1 MYEKDTNGPM
11 DTVVPDTNPT
21 VRPTLTL
28 QEGLDRRA
36 SSMRVYGEN
45 IGQELAWLCGVITS
59 LVDRVE
65 ILEHKLAEY
74 DPNDYVRKDE
84 FDNALFGMEP
94 DDYVRKDEFD
104 PNDYV
109 RKDEFDPDEVWTHDQ
124 FDPDDFIHENALD
137 KAVERIVRNT
147 LSDATVS
154 INLDY

>member
-28 QEGLDRRA
+28 QEGLNRRA
-36 SSMRVYGEN
+36 SSMRAHGEN

-59 LVDRVE
+59 LVDRIE
-65 ILEHKLAEY
+65 LLEHKLAEY
-74 DPNDYVRKDE
+74 DPNDYI
-84 FDNALFGMEP
+84 
-94 DDYVRKDEFD
+94 
-104 PNDYV
+104 

-124 FDPDDFIHENALD
+124 FDPDDYIHEDGLEES
-137 KAVERIVRNT
+137 VERIVRST

>member
-65 ILEHKLAEY
+65 TLEHKLAEY
-74 DPNDYVRKDE
+74 DPNDYI
-84 FDNALFGMEP
+84 
-94 DDYVRKDEFD
+94 
-104 PNDYV
+104 

-124 FDPDDFIHENALD
+124 FDPDDYIHEDALEES
-137 KAVERIVRNT
+137 VERIVRST

>member
-59 LVDRVE
+59 LVDRIEV
-65 ILEHKLAEY
+65 LEHKLAEY
-74 DPNDYVRKDE
+74 DPNDYI
-84 FDNALFGMEP
+84 
-94 DDYVRKDEFD
+94 
-104 PNDYV
+104 
-109 RKDEFDPDEVWTHDQ
+109 RKDEFDPDDFITRDD
-124 FDPDDFIHENALD
+124 FDPDDFIHEDGLEES
-137 KAVERIVRNT
+137 VERIVRST

>member
-11 DTVVPDTNPT
+11 DTGVPDSNPT

-65 ILEHKLAEY
+65 LLEHKLAEY
-74 DPNDYVRKDE
+74 DPNDYI
-84 FDNALFGMEP
+84 
-94 DDYVRKDEFD
+94 
-104 PNDYV
+104 
-109 RKDEFDPDEVWTHDQ
+109 RKDEFDPDQVWTHDQ
-124 FDPDDFIHENALD
+124 FDPDDYIHEDALD
-137 KAVERIVRNT
+137 ETVERIVRTT

>member
-59 LVDRVE
+59 LVDRIEV
-65 ILEHKLAEY
+65 LEHKLAEY
-74 DPNDYVRKDE
+74 DPNDYI
-84 FDNALFGMEP
+84 
-94 DDYVRKDEFD
+94 
-104 PNDYV
+104 
-109 RKDEFDPDEVWTHDQ
+109 RKDEFDPDDFITRDD
-124 FDPDDFIHENALD
+124 FDPDEYDFDSMVTERDLERVVAQTLNNASISLD
-137 KAVERIVRNT
+137 
-147 LSDATVS
+147 VS
-154 INLDY
+154 I

>member
-11 DTVVPDTNPT
+11 DTGVPDSNPT

-59 LVDRVE
+59 LVDRIEV
-65 ILEHKLAEY
+65 LEHKLAEY
-74 DPNDYVRKDE
+74 DPNDYI
-84 FDNALFGMEP
+84 
-94 DDYVRKDEFD
+94 
-104 PNDYV
+104 
-109 RKDEFDPDEVWTHDQ
+109 RKDEFDPDDFITRDD
-124 FDPDDFIHENALD
+124 FDLDDFIHEDGLEES
-137 KAVERIVRNT
+137 VERIVRST

>member
-11 DTVVPDTNPT
+11 DTAVPDTNPT

-59 LVDRVE
+59 LVDRIEV
-65 ILEHKLAEY
+65 LEHKLAEY
-74 DPNDYVRKDE
+74 DPNDYI
-84 FDNALFGMEP
+84 
-94 DDYVRKDEFD
+94 
-104 PNDYV
+104 
-109 RKDEFDPDEVWTHDQ
+109 RKDEFDPDDFITRDD
-124 FDPDDFIHENALD
+124 FDLDDFIHEDGLEES
-137 KAVERIVRNT
+137 VERIVRST

>member
-59 LVDRVE
+59 LVDRIEV
-65 ILEHKLAEY
+65 LEHKLAEY
-74 DPNDYVRKDE
+74 DPNDYVRQ
-84 FDNALFGMEP
+84 
-94 DDYVRKDEFD
+94 
-104 PNDYV
+104 
-109 RKDEFDPDEVWTHDQ
+109 DEFDPDDFITRDD
-124 FDPDDFIHENALD
+124 FDPDDFIHEDGLEES
-137 KAVERIVRNT
+137 VERIVRST

>member
-11 DTVVPDTNPT
+11 DTAVPDTNPT

-59 LVDRVE
+59 LVDRIEV
-65 ILEHKLAEY
+65 LEHKLAEY

-84 FDNALFGMEP
+84 FDP
-94 DDYVRKDEFD
+94 DDFITRDD
-104 PNDYV
+104 
-109 RKDEFDPDEVWTHDQ
+109 
-124 FDPDDFIHENALD
+124 FDPDDFIHEDGLEES
-137 KAVERIVRNT
+137 VERIVRST

>member
-59 LVDRVE
+59 LVDRIE

-84 FDNALFGMEP
+84 FDP
-94 DDYVRKDEFD
+94 DDFITRDD
-104 PNDYV
+104 
-109 RKDEFDPDEVWTHDQ
+109 
-124 FDPDDFIHENALD
+124 FDPDDFIHEDGLEES
-137 KAVERIVRNT
+137 VERIVRST

>member
-84 FDNALFGMEP
+84 FDP
-94 DDYVRKDEFD
+94 DDFITRDD
-104 PNDYV
+104 
-109 RKDEFDPDEVWTHDQ
+109 
-124 FDPDDFIHENALD
+124 FDPDDFIHEDGLEES
-137 KAVERIVRNT
+137 VERIVRST

>member
-11 DTVVPDTNPT
+11 DTAVPDTNPT

-59 LVDRVE
+59 LVDRIEV
-65 ILEHKLAEY
+65 LEHKLAEY

-84 FDNALFGMEP
+84 FD
-94 DDYVRKDEFD
+94 
-104 PNDYV
+104 
-109 RKDEFDPDEVWTHDQ
+109 
-124 FDPDDFIHENALD
+124 PDDFIARDDFDPDNYDFDSMVTEHDLERVVAKTLNNASISLD
-137 KAVERIVRNT
+137 
-147 LSDATVS
+147 VS
-154 INLDY
+154 I

>member
-11 DTVVPDTNPT
+11 DTGVPDSNPT

-59 LVDRVE
+59 LVDRIEV
-65 ILEHKLAEY
+65 LEHKLAEY

-84 FDNALFGMEP
+84 FDP
-94 DDYVRKDEFD
+94 DDFITRDDFD
-104 PNDYV
+104 L
-109 RKDEFDPDEVWTHDQ
+109 
-124 FDPDDFIHENALD
+124 DDFIHEDGLEES
-137 KAVERIVRNT
+137 VERIVRST

>member
-74 DPNDYVRKDE
+74 DPNDYVRQDE
-84 FDNALFGMEP
+84 
-94 DDYVRKDEFD
+94 
-104 PNDYV
+104 
-109 RKDEFDPDEVWTHDQ
+109 
-124 FDPDDFIHENALD
+124 FDPDDFIHEDGLEES
-137 KAVERIVRNT
+137 VERIVRST

>member
-1 MYEKDTNGPM
+1 MYEKETDGPM
-11 DTVVPDTNPT
+11 DTGVPDSNPT

-65 ILEHKLAEY
+65 LLEAKLAEY
-74 DPNDYVRKDE
+74 DPNDYI
-84 FDNALFGMEP
+84 
-94 DDYVRKDEFD
+94 
-104 PNDYV
+104 

-124 FDPDDFIHENALD
+124 FDPDDYVHEDSLD
-137 KAVERIVRNT
+137 ETVERLVRQA

>member
-11 DTVVPDTNPT
+11 DTAVPDTNPT

-36 SSMRVYGEN
+36 SSMRVYSEN

-59 LVDRVE
+59 LVDRIEV
-65 ILEHKLAEY
+65 LEHKLAEY
-74 DPNDYVRKDE
+74 
-84 FDNALFGMEP
+84 
-94 DDYVRKDEFD
+94 D

-124 FDPDDFIHENALD
+124 FDPDDFIHEDALD
-137 KAVERIVRNT
+137 ESVERIVRNT

>member
-11 DTVVPDTNPT
+11 DTGVPDSNPT

-36 SSMRVYGEN
+36 TSMRVYGEN

-84 FDNALFGMEP
+84 FDP
-94 DDYVRKDEFD
+94 DDFITRDD
-104 PNDYV
+104 
-109 RKDEFDPDEVWTHDQ
+109 
-124 FDPDDFIHENALD
+124 FDPDDFIHEDGLEES
-137 KAVERIVRNT
+137 VERIVRST

>member
-59 LVDRVE
+59 LVDRIE
-65 ILEHKLAEY
+65 LLEHKLAEY
-74 DPNDYVRKDE
+74 DPNDYI
-84 FDNALFGMEP
+84 
-94 DDYVRKDEFD
+94 
-104 PNDYV
+104 

-124 FDPDDFIHENALD
+124 FDPDDYIHEDGLEES
-137 KAVERIVRNT
+137 VERIVRST

>member
-11 DTVVPDTNPT
+11 DTGVPDSNPT

-59 LVDRVE
+59 LVDRIEV
-65 ILEHKLAEY
+65 LEHKLAEY
-74 DPNDYVRKDE
+74 DPNDYVRQDE
-84 FDNALFGMEP
+84 
-94 DDYVRKDEFD
+94 
-104 PNDYV
+104 
-109 RKDEFDPDEVWTHDQ
+109 
-124 FDPDDFIHENALD
+124 FDPDDFIHEDGLEES
-137 KAVERIVRNT
+137 VERIVRST

>member
-11 DTVVPDTNPT
+11 DTGVPDSNPT

-59 LVDRVE
+59 LVDRIEV
-65 ILEHKLAEY
+65 LEHKLAEY
-74 DPNDYVRKDE
+74 DPNDYI
-84 FDNALFGMEP
+84 
-94 DDYVRKDEFD
+94 
-104 PNDYV
+104 
-109 RKDEFDPDEVWTHDQ
+109 RKDEFDPDDFITRDD
-124 FDPDDFIHENALD
+124 FDPDDFIHEDGLEES
-137 KAVERIVRNT
+137 VERIVRST

>member
-11 DTVVPDTNPT
+11 DTAVPDTNPT

-59 LVDRVE
+59 LVDRIE

-84 FDNALFGMEP
+84 FDP
-94 DDYVRKDEFD
+94 DDFITRDD
-104 PNDYV
+104 
-109 RKDEFDPDEVWTHDQ
+109 
-124 FDPDDFIHENALD
+124 FDPDDFIHEDGLEES
-137 KAVERIVRNT
+137 VERIVRST

>member
-11 DTVVPDTNPT
+11 DTGVPDSNPT

-74 DPNDYVRKDE
+74 YPNDYI
-84 FDNALFGMEP
+84 
-94 DDYVRKDEFD
+94 
-104 PNDYV
+104 
-109 RKDEFDPDEVWTHDQ
+109 RKDEFDPDDFITRDD
-124 FDPDDFIHENALD
+124 FDPDEYDFDSMVTERDLERVVAKTLNNASISLD
-137 KAVERIVRNT
+137 
-147 LSDATVS
+147 VS
-154 INLDY
+154 I

>member
-11 DTVVPDTNPT
+11 DTGVPDSNPT

-59 LVDRVE
+59 LVDRIEV
-65 ILEHKLAEY
+65 LEHKLAEY

-84 FDNALFGMEP
+84 FDP
-94 DDYVRKDEFD
+94 DDFITRDD
-104 PNDYV
+104 
-109 RKDEFDPDEVWTHDQ
+109 
-124 FDPDDFIHENALD
+124 FDPDDFIHEDGLEES
-137 KAVERIVRNT
+137 VERIVRST

>member
-59 LVDRVE
+59 LVDRIEV
-65 ILEHKLAEY
+65 LEHKLAEY

-84 FDNALFGMEP
+84 FDP
-94 DDYVRKDEFD
+94 DDFITRDD
-104 PNDYV
+104 
-109 RKDEFDPDEVWTHDQ
+109 
-124 FDPDDFIHENALD
+124 FDPDDFIHEDGLEES
-137 KAVERIVRNT
+137 VERIVRST

>member
-11 DTVVPDTNPT
+11 DTGVPDSNPT

-65 ILEHKLAEY
+65 LLEHKLAEY
-74 DPNDYVRKDE
+74 DPNDYI
-84 FDNALFGMEP
+84 
-94 DDYVRKDEFD
+94 
-104 PNDYV
+104 

-124 FDPDDFIHENALD
+124 FDPDDYVHEDALD
-137 KAVERIVRNT
+137 ETVERIVRNT

>member
-11 DTVVPDTNPT
+11 DTVVSDTNPT

-59 LVDRVE
+59 LVDRIE
-65 ILEHKLAEY
+65 LLEHKLAE
-74 DPNDYVRKDE
+74 
-84 FDNALFGMEP
+84 
-94 DDYVRKDEFD
+94 FD
-104 PNDYV
+104 PNDYI

-124 FDPDDFIHENALD
+124 FDPDDYIHEDGLEES
-137 KAVERIVRNT
+137 VERIVRST

>member
-59 LVDRVE
+59 LVDRIE

-74 DPNDYVRKDE
+74 DPEDYI
-84 FDNALFGMEP
+84 
-94 DDYVRKDEFD
+94 
-104 PNDYV
+104 
-109 RKDEFDPDEVWTHDQ
+109 RKDEFDPDQVWTHDQ
-124 FDPDDFIHENALD
+124 FDPDDYIHEDALD
-137 KAVERIVRNT
+137 EAVERAVRNT

>member
-59 LVDRVE
+59 LVDRIE
-65 ILEHKLAEY
+65 LLEHKLAEY
-74 DPNDYVRKDE
+74 DPEDYI
-84 FDNALFGMEP
+84 
-94 DDYVRKDEFD
+94 
-104 PNDYV
+104 

-124 FDPDDFIHENALD
+124 FDPDDYIHEDALD
-137 KAVERIVRNT
+137 EAVERAVRNT

>member
-45 IGQELAWLCGVITS
+45 IGQELAWLCGVIANLVESVELLEHKLAEYDPTS

-65 ILEHKLAEY
+65 LLEHKLAEY
-74 DPNDYVRKDE
+74 DPNDYI
-84 FDNALFGMEP
+84 
-94 DDYVRKDEFD
+94 
-104 PNDYV
+104 

-124 FDPDDFIHENALD
+124 FDPDDYIHEDGLEES
-137 KAVERIVRNT
+137 VERIVRST

>member
-74 DPNDYVRKDE
+74 DPNDYI
-84 FDNALFGMEP
+84 
-94 DDYVRKDEFD
+94 
-104 PNDYV
+104 

-124 FDPDDFIHENALD
+124 FDPDDYIHEDGLEES
-137 KAVERIVRNT
+137 VERIVRST

>member
-11 DTVVPDTNPT
+11 DTAVPDTNPT

-59 LVDRVE
+59 LVDRIE

-84 FDNALFGMEP
+84 FDP
-94 DDYVRKDEFD
+94 DDFITRDE
-104 PNDYV
+104 
-109 RKDEFDPDEVWTHDQ
+109 
-124 FDPDDFIHENALD
+124 FDPDDFIHEDGLEES
-137 KAVERIVRNT
+137 VERIVRST

>member
-11 DTVVPDTNPT
+11 DTGVPDSNPT

-65 ILEHKLAEY
+65 VLEHKLDSYIAM
-74 DPNDYVRKDE
+74 DTFN
-84 FDNALFGMEP
+84 P
-94 DDYVRKDEFD
+94 DDYVHKDD
-104 PNDYV
+104 
-109 RKDEFDPDEVWTHDQ
+109 
-124 FDPDDFIHENALD
+124 FDPDDFINRNDFDPDNYDFDSMVTEHDLERVVAQTLNNASISLD
-137 KAVERIVRNT
+137 
-147 LSDATVS
+147 VS
-154 INLDY
+154 I